1 MSQNHLL
8 ELASDVVKRALARG
22 ATDAEC
28 TIAEGEEFTA
38 NVRMRELESI
48 TEAGSRAAGLRILV
62 GHRTGA
68 SYTSD
73 LSPEGIEKLVHSAVE
88 LADITTEDPHAGLP
102 EREELGSL
110 AGDLQLY
117 SEDVEGLETGLKVD
131 LAKRAEE
138 AALSF
143 DPRIDNSE
151 GASFDTHLGRH
162 IFANSRGFAG
172 EYRSSYCSLG
182 VAPVARSGESM
193 ERDSWDTI
201 SRRFAGLDAPES
213 VGRTAAQRALRR
225 LNAVKVDLAKR
236 AEEAALSF
244 DPRIS
249 NSEGASFDTYLGR
262 HVFANSRGFAGQ
274 YRSSYCSLGVA
285 PIARDGD
292 SMERDSWDTTSRR
305 FASLETPESVG
316 RTAAE
321 RALRRLHAVKVDT
334 QKVPVVFEPRTAR
347 SLLDHIFDAV
357 HGMSVYRHESF
368 LAGKLGEKVA
378 SDDVTVIDDGAIPG
392 LFGTS
397 PFDDEGVPSRRTV
410 VIERGVLKSY
420 LLNSYAARKMGM
432 KTTGNASRGLT
443 GNAGIGHGN
452 FYVEKGVQSP
462 EQIVAGIANGFY
474 VTELIGFGVNVV
486 TGDYSRGAA
495 GLWIRNGEL
504 AYAVS
509 EVTIAGN
516 LKEMLLGLETL
527 GSDLEFRRS
536 MSAPTIKIGEMTVG
550 GR

>member
-1 MSQNHLL
+1 MNSYL
-8 ELASDVVKRALARG
+8 ELANDIVKRALAAG

-38 NVRMRELESI
+38 NVRMRELENLK
-48 TEAGSRAAGLRILV
+48 EAGSRGAGLRILV
-62 GHRTGA
+62 GRRTGA

-73 LSPEGIEKLVHSAVE
+73 LSREGIEKLVTSAVE

-102 EREELGSL
+102 EPEELGSL
-110 AGDLQLY
+110 GVDLQLY
-117 SEDVEGLETGLKVD
+117 SADVEGLET
-131 LAKRAEE
+131 
-138 AALSF
+138 S
-143 DPRIDNSE
+143 
-151 GASFDTHLGRH
+151 
-162 IFANSRGFAG
+162 
-172 EYRSSYCSLG
+172 
-182 VAPVARSGESM
+182 
-193 ERDSWDTI
+193 
-201 SRRFAGLDAPES
+201 
-213 VGRTAAQRALRR
+213 
-225 LNAVKVDLAKR
+225 VKVDLAKR

-249 NSEGASFDTYLGR
+249 NSEGASFDTHIGR
-262 HVFANSRGFAGQ
+262 HIFANSRGFAGE
-274 YRSSYCSLGVA
+274 YRSSYCALGVA
-285 PIARDGD
+285 PVAKDGD
-292 SMERDSWDTTSRR
+292 SMERDSWDTLSRG
-305 FASLETPESVG
+305 FGDLETPESVG
-316 RTAAE
+316 QMAAK
-321 RALRRLHAVKVDT
+321 RALRRLNAIKVET

-347 SLLDHIFDAV
+347 TLLDHIFEAV

-378 SDDVTVIDDGAIPG
+378 ADSVTLIDDGTIPG
-392 LFGTS
+392 LFGSS

-410 VIERGVLKSY
+410 VIEKGVLKSY
-420 LLNSYAARKMGM
+420 LMNTYAARKLGL

-452 FYVEKGVQSP
+452 FYVEKGVQTP
-462 EQIVAGIANGFY
+462 EQILSGISNGFY
-474 VTELIGFGVNVV
+474 VTELMGFGVNAV

-495 GLWIRNGEL
+495 GLWIKDGEL

-516 LKEMLLGLETL
+516 LKDMLLGLETL

-536 MSAPTIKIGEMTVG
+536 ISAPTIKIGEMTVG